1 MQRRMIVKQPL
12 FEDDR
17 KNEGVDCESCRRL
30 YVSCR
35 QWMETAGDVDDFIFY
50 QSDST
55 VSQR

>member
-1 MQRRMIVKQPL
+1 MIVKQPL

-30 YVSCR
+30 YESCR